1 MQLVI
6 HRGTHEIGGSCVE
19 ITGGQGRLII
29 DIGVPLVDSSGQK
42 FNIRDYKGYSGPEL
56 VEKGIL
62 PNISGL
68 YKWDTNNDRPNGIL
82 ISHAHIDHYGF
93 YKHIHEDIPF
103 YLGEASHKIMDISA
117 IFNITEGSIVQHKY
131 IKSGQPLAI
140 GDFIVTPFLMDHSAF
155 DAYAFLVEGDGKRLM
170 YSGDFRS
177 HGRKEKAYRWWL
189 YNAPKEVDALLLE
202 GTTLGRAPEK
212 CKSEKD
218 VENEIYE
225 VIKEANNIT
234 FISSS
239 GQNIDRLVSIFRA
252 CRRTD
257 KIFLVDCYVAVVLK
271 ALNAFAGIPYPSKDF
286 PEIRVF
292 YLSSLFD
299 KAEKSGHPELMY
311 QFKKFKMMP
320 DEISAKR
327 DKVVMLVRSTMVP
340 YLKTIAG
347 IQGGDF
353 IYTMWQGYW
362 NENSMKPIRD
372 FIEDEK
378 LNYHYIHTS
387 GHADFETLK
396 ETVDHLR
403 PKLIVPIHTFHP
415 ESYESLGVPIHVLND
430 GEGFQL

>member
-6 HRGTHEIGGSCVE
+6 HRGTHEIGGSFVE
-19 ITGGQGRLII
+19 IASGQGRLII
-29 DIGVPLVDSSGQK
+29 DIGIPLVDRGGQN

-62 PNISGL
+62 PKIQGL
-68 YKWDTNNDRPNGIL
+68 YKWDTNNDRPNGIV

-117 IFNITEGSIVQHKY
+117 MFNIAEGSIPQPRY
-131 IKSGQPLAI
+131 IKSGQRVAVE
-140 GDFIVTPFLMDHSAF
+140 DFCITSYLMDHSAF
-155 DAYAFLVEGDGKRLM
+155 DAYSFYIEADGKGLI

-177 HGRKEKAYRWWL
+177 HGQKEKAYRWWL
-189 YNAPKEVDALLLE
+189 YNVPKGVDALLLE
-202 GTTLGRAPEK
+202 GTMFGRVPEK

-218 VENEIYE
+218 IENEIYK
-225 VIKEANNIT
+225 VIKTSNNIT
-234 FISSS
+234 FICSS
-239 GQNIDRLVSIFRA
+239 GQNIDRLVAMFRA
-252 CRRTD
+252 CRKAE
-257 KIFLVDCYVAVVLK
+257 KILLIDCYVALILK
-271 ALNAFAGIPYPSKDF
+271 TLQAFARIPYPSRDF

-327 DKVVMLVRSTMVP
+327 DQIVMLVRSTMVP
-340 YLKTIAG
+340 YLKTIDG

-353 IYTMWQGYW
+353 IYSMWQGYW
-362 NENSMKPIRD
+362 NENSMKPMRD
-372 FIEDEK
+372 FIADEK
-378 LNYHYIHTS
+378 LNYHYVHTS

-415 ESYESLGVPIHVLND
+415 ESYESLGVPIHILND
-430 GEGFQL
+430 GEVFQL